1 MARLAI
7 SADEEN
13 AGDMAVGK
21 VRDAGRAPWLAGITA
36 AYLVW
41 SLGPIVLAMVY
52 SFNAGSTVTHWEGAS
67 LRWWVGDPAAQESIM
82 YDPALRAALLHSLL
96 LASWTTVIAVP
107 MGTTFALGCRGW
119 RSRISRIGLWTMLL
133 AVALPP
139 IVLGVAMW
147 LLFAFPLRDVPFGA
161 FGWFGTR
168 AQVIGL
174 VTLFLPLATLIVFA
188 RLLLI
193 ESEQEE
199 MAADLGASPGEIV
212 RRVLLPQLG
221 PAIVATA
228 AVVFAGALGEFVVV
242 SAVRGSNATRA
253 LGPAMFG
260 SIGGATPR
268 YSAMGTTLA
277 LAGAASFALL
287 VLVFRAALKG
297 TALRREAMQ
306 EG

>member
-1 MARLAI
+1 MALLPTRGIERTLNIMTAPK
-7 SADEEN
+7 
-13 AGDMAVGK
+13 G
-21 VRDAGRAPWLAGITA
+21 RDPAHAPWLGGITV
-36 AYLVW
+36 AYLCW
-41 SLGPIVLAMVY
+41 SLAPIALAIIY
-52 SFNAGSTVTHWEGAS
+52 SFNAGTTVTHWEGVS
-67 LRWWVGDPAAQESIM
+67 LRWWVGDPAAQESIV
-82 YDPALRAALLHSLL
+82 YDPALRAALLHSLV
-96 LASWTTVIAVP
+96 LASWTMVIVVP
-107 MGTTFALGCRGW
+107 CGTAFALGCRGW
-119 RSRISRIGLWTMLL
+119 RSRIPSLGLWVMLV

-139 IVLGVAMW
+139 IVLGVSMW

-174 VTLFLPLATLIVFA
+174 VTLFLPLATLVVFA

-193 ESEQEE
+193 SPEQEE
-199 MAADLGASPGEIV
+199 MAADLGASPGETV
-212 RRVLLPQLG
+212 RRVLLPQLR

-268 YSAMGTTLA
+268 FSVIGTTLA
-277 LAGAASFALL
+277 LVGAASFALL
-287 VLVFRAALKG
+287 VVAFRTVVDRGSVFRRQG
-297 TALRREAMQ
+297 
-306 EG
+306 G

>member
-7 SADEEN
+7 SADQEN

-268 YSAMGTTLA
+268 HSVIGTTLA